1 MKNSY
6 NNIEVNKMSKK
17 NYLIFL
23 VALLALTGC
32 KKNNNANNSSSNS
45 TISDS
50 SSSSIDEGD
59 GSYEPYNV
67 VFNMNAS
74 STTVVPSY
82 DYSGIY
88 LEGESTAYIEE
99 FLLNPFRYE
108 VNDRTNTLT
117 IHIPLNLNQFVF
129 HLLLQFFL
137 PDLLQFLHNLV
148 FFLSH
153 PSFFL
158 ILLQLLQL
166 RF

>member
-1 MKNSY
+1 
-6 NNIEVNKMSKK
+6 MSKK

-117 IHIPLNLNQFVF
+117 IHICGENYYSENKRFVYENTNNCAWMF
-129 HLLLQFFL
+129 TFSAKQANFAF
-137 PDLLQFLHNLV
+137 
-148 FFLSH
+148 
-153 PSFFL
+153 
-158 ILLQLLQL
+158 
-166 RF
+166 